1 MRICKQCLEAI
12 QSHGEKP
19 IVCDVSYVSE
29 EEAIICEWC
38 EEITEEII
46 EIIL

>member
-12 QSHGEKP
+12 RSHGEKP
-19 IVCDVSYVSE
+19 IICDEYSVSE